1 MLNPSILDGW
11 EDYTL
16 AKQLYLAK
24 AATITGEHPGTR
36 VKEEAPN
43 VVIRKYTSGTEGNSP
58 ALLRLSCVTKG
69 KKGTVLVL
77 TAAQALQA
85 EKISKKQSTMK
96 CDVKEHLIRHK
107 KILKKVRLSKQK
119 KLNLHYILKKI
130 GKKKL
135 LVTT

>member
-24 AATITGEHPGTR
+24 AATITGEHPETR

-58 ALLRLSCVTKG
+58 ALLRLRCVTKG
-69 KKGTVLVL
+69 KRGTVLVL
-77 TAAQALQA
+77 TASAGTP
-85 EKISKKQSTMK
+85 SRKKY
-96 CDVKEHLIRHK
+96 
-107 KILKKVRLSKQK
+107 LKNKVHKVR
-119 KLNLHYILKKI
+119 
-130 GKKKL
+130 
-135 LVTT
+135 

>member
-24 AATITGEHPGTR
+24 AATITGEHPETR

-43 VVIRKYTSGTEGNSP
+43 VVIRKYSSGTEGNSP
-58 ALLRLSCVTKG
+58 ALVRLRYVTKG

-77 TAAQALQA
+77 TASAGTPSR
-85 EKISKKQSTMK
+85 KISKKQSTMK
-96 CDVKEHLIRHK
+96 CDVKEHLIQHK

-119 KLNLHYILKKI
+119 KLS
-130 GKKKL
+130 
-135 LVTT
+135 

>member
-1 MLNPSILDGW
+1 MLNPSTLDGW

-16 AKQLYLAK
+16 AKQFHLAK
-24 AATITGEHPGTR
+24 AATITGEHSETR

-58 ALLRLSCVTKG
+58 GLLRLRCVNKG

-77 TAAQALQA
+77 TASR
-85 EKISKKQSTMK
+85 KISKKQSTMK
-96 CDVKEHLIRHK
+96 CDVKEHLIQHK

-119 KLNLHYILKKI
+119 KFNLNYILKKI